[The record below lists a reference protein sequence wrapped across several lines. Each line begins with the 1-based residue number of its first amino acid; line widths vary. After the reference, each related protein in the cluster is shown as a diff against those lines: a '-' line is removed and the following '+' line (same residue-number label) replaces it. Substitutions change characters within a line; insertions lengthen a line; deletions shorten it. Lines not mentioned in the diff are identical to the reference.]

1 MQGAQ
6 SLKILLIEDNL
17 QEAMLFQ
24 DLLADFPGF
33 TIDLIHIE
41 TLRDACQY
49 LNHEHV
55 DLILLDLSLPDSQGL
70 ETVSILHCWS

>member
-33 TIDLIHIE
+33 TIDLF
-41 TLRDACQY
+41 TLK
-49 LNHEHV
+49 
-55 DLILLDLSLPDSQGL
+55 P
-70 ETVSILHCWS
+70 